1 MIQRDYNHPSI
12 FSWVIFNETWGLFT
26 KTGEEGDERRYLP
39 ETKAWV
45 IEMVELA
52 KSLDPTRLVEDN
64 SPCCGI
70 GHTVTDLNTW
80 HSYLPGWAWEET
92 LSRMDTATYS
102 GSGWNF
108 EPAYEQGRQPN
119 INSEFGNVWGYKGS
133 TGDVDWSWDYHRAIN
148 AFRRH
153 TRIAGWLYTEHHDVI
168 NEWNGYWRY
177 DRSKKFTGMDALV
190 EGMSVRDLHSPLYIA
205 TGNGLSREVRAGETV
220 SVPLHASFFTDG
232 KAYGGALTLHA
243 RLYGWD
249 EFGREKS
256 YHTMTRSIAIEPW
269 MQDQLEPLEVEMPAH
284 PAVAV
289 LELRLEDAT
298 AKVHH
303 RNFTTFV
310 VKGENAGPVTLEDGA
325 KGRLLRTRADAFTAA
340 EWSLKQWNVRE
351 GRKVNGAGHGYFE
364 YRIPWPEDLQPESV
378 EAGTFLVEA
387 SAKQLFGKDRDED
400 DKVGGDYMRG
410 GGALDPSQNPNA
422 YPMTD
427 ETVFPSAVHIT
438 INGASAG
445 RYELPDDPADH
456 RGILSWHYQLKDRRL
471 REAGSYGYLLR
482 ANLSRAA
489 ISKAASTGELIIRL
503 SVDDGLQGGLAI
515 YGAEFGRYM
524 VEPSVLLLTKE

>member
-1 MIQRDYNHPSI
+1 
-12 FSWVIFNETWGLFT
+12 
-26 KTGEEGDERRYLP
+26 
-39 ETKAWV
+39 
-45 IEMVELA
+45 
-52 KSLDPTRLVEDN
+52 
-64 SPCCGI
+64 
-70 GHTVTDLNTW
+70 
-80 HSYLPGWAWEET
+80 
-92 LSRMDTATYS
+92 
-102 GSGWNF
+102 
-108 EPAYEQGRQPN
+108 
-119 INSEFGNVWGYKGS
+119 
-133 TGDVDWSWDYHRAIN
+133 
-148 AFRRH
+148 
-153 TRIAGWLYTEHHDVI
+153 
-168 NEWNGYWRY
+168 
-177 DRSKKFTGMDALV
+177 
-190 EGMSVRDLHSPLYIA
+190 
-205 TGNGLSREVRAGETV
+205 
-220 SVPLHASFFTDG
+220 
-232 KAYGGALTLHA
+232 
-243 RLYGWD
+243 
-249 EFGREKS
+249 
-256 YHTMTRSIAIEPW
+256 
-269 MQDQLEPLEVEMPAH
+269 
-284 PAVAV
+284 
-289 LELRLEDAT
+289 
-298 AKVHH
+298 
-303 RNFTTFV
+303 
-310 VKGENAGPVTLEDGA
+310 
-325 KGRLLRTRADAFTAA
+325 LRTRADAFTAA